1 MRDRAWRRRKR
12 CWQWDIFFWTI
23 HTDLRQATATESLS
37 RKASLCAKHRLSLN
51 TTQAAR
57 CRRNACAEL
66 RTRFSKRLQIWRR
79 ERAENS
85 SAYGKGEEQ
94 PGIWTCWR
102 SERWIRVAKTVI
114 RDSNFF
120 GASGGEKERERL
132 CDGHAKTSAQSG
144 ARGPGWHWGCRTGTR

>member
-1 MRDRAWRRRKR
+1 MRRGTGHGDDDNDAGSGTTYSSGRYIPTFDKQQRLN
-12 CWQWDIFFWTI
+12 I
-23 HTDLRQATATESLS
+23 HT
-37 RKASLCAKHRLSLN
+37 RKATFCAKHRLSLN

-66 RTRFSKRLQIWRR
+66 RTRFSSRLQIWRR
-79 ERAENS
+79 ERAEDS
-85 SAYGKGEEQ
+85 CAHGEGEEQ
-94 PGIWTCWR
+94 SGIWTCWR

-132 CDGHAKTSAQSG
+132 CDGHAKTSA
-144 ARGPGWHWGCRTGTR
+144 